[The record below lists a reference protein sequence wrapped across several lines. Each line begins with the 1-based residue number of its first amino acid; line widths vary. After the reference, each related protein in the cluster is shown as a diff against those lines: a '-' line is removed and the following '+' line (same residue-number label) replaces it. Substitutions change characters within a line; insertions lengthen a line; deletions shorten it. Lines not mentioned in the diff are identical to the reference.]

1 MPASIRIGQDE
12 FDTEIL
18 DPTRRDSPRTGTGSA
33 ATVVDPHRP
42 SVRSRDTAPP
52 VGAHRGLD
60 ECVRVAAVWADEVD
74 REGRFPAE
82 SVAALRS
89 AGLFGAAVP
98 TDLGGAGLS
107 LTRLAAITR
116 ALGRSCGSSA
126 MIFAMHQTQ
135 VLSVVRHGRSASMR
149 ALLAAIAEH
158 QLLLTS
164 ATTEID
170 VRGGVRSSGCAVE
183 HRGDRV
189 RLAKTAPVISYGG
202 YADVVLVTAR
212 RTPAGAPNDQVLL
225 ACPRSEMRL
234 TPVGTWHTIGF
245 RGTRSPGFRLA
256 VDTGSGAL
264 LDDPY
269 AEISAQTMLPASH
282 VLWSAACLG
291 IADAALLRARQSVQT
306 ARRRSA
312 GPAPLGSIRL
322 AELVIAHQQLVD
334 TVFGAA
340 ARFESLAKNPAAMS
354 TVGVLL
360 EFSAVKAS
368 ASTLLIDLVGR
379 ALTICGLTGSL
390 PGHEPAMSRHLRDAY
405 GTAVMISND
414 RILNHDSQL
423 ALMRLGH

>member
-1 MPASIRIGQDE
+1 MPASIRIGQGQFGIE
-12 FDTEIL
+12 H
-18 DPTRRDSPRTGTGSA
+18 PGRPRRESTYAGFGSA
-33 ATVVDPHRP
+33 ATVSDSRRPGGRARAAAPVDDL
-42 SVRSRDTAPP
+42 RD
-52 VGAHRGLD
+52 LD
-60 ECVRVAAVWADEVD
+60 ECVRVAAEWADEVD
-74 REGRFPAE
+74 REARFPAE
-82 SVAALRS
+82 SIAALRS
-89 AGLFGAAVP
+89 AGLLGAAVP
-98 TDLGGAGLS
+98 TALGGAGLS

-135 VLSVVRHGRSASMR
+135 VLSIVRHGRSESMA
-149 ALLAAIAEH
+149 ALLAAIAGR
-158 QLLLTS
+158 QLLVAS
-164 ATTEID
+164 AATEID

-189 RLAKTAPVISYGG
+189 RLAKTAPLISYGG
-202 YADVVLVTAR
+202 YADVVLATAR
-212 RTPAGAPNDQVLL
+212 RTPASAPNDQVVL
-225 ACPRSEMRL
+225 ACPRSETRL
-234 TPVGTWHTIGF
+234 TPVGTWHTVGF

-269 AEISAQTMLPASH
+269 AEISAQTMLPAAH
-282 VLWSAACLG
+282 VLWSAAWLG
-291 IADAALLRARQSVQT
+291 IADAALLRARRSVQS

-312 GPAPLGSIRL
+312 GPAPLSAIRL

-334 TVFGAA
+334 TVLGAA

-354 TVGVLL
+354 SVGVAL
-360 EFSAVKAS
+360 EFNAVKVSAS
-368 ASTLLIDLVGR
+368 ALLIDLVGR
-379 ALTICGLTGSL
+379 ALTICGLAGAL

-423 ALMRLGH
+423 TLMRMGY